1 MIFCLLLK
9 KSNIIL
15 TLKKKTVSSY
25 IPDRGFKSILCKELK
40 KLKKKEKKLK
50 EQVKGP
56 KEKKKKKYRV
66 KIDAVFLKCVQ
77 HP

>member
-15 TLKKKTVSSY
+15 TLKIKTFFSY

-40 KLKKKEKKLK
+40 KTKKERKKKKLK

-56 KEKKKKKYRV
+56 KEKKRRRNTE
-66 KIDAVFLKCVQ
+66 
-77 HP
+77 